1 MGSNNRSHEKAPWI
15 TYRPELKVLD
25 CTVRDGGLINDHQFS
40 DEFVRA
46 VYDTCIAA
54 GVDTMEIGYKN
65 SERLFPKDR
74 FGAWRHCNEEDMR
87 RVVGE
92 HDAKSTGL
100 TLSAMADAGK
110 SDWKTALLPAADS
123 VLGMIR
129 VAFYAHQ
136 VSEAVDM
143 IHHAS
148 EQGYETMANLMAV
161 SNITEEEIGKVLEAI
176 APTPAGTMVIVDSF
190 GHLYREQIDRLYHKY
205 AEAMEGT
212 GKEIGIHAHNNM
224 QLAFANT
231 IEAIILGSNR
241 ADATMAGLGRGAGN
255 CPMELLLGF
264 LRNPKFKLRPVI
276 RLLQEHMP
284 EIRKTVEWGPLV
296 PLQPHGSTESPP
308 ARGHG
313 VSGWGTSRGLRGL
326 LRRDRERAIGERYFH
341 AEGSHVGIE
350 DRLESAIDDS
360 ADGRLPSYPCGH
372 SKPTRYGRT
381 HCGTPTSANCMFTR
395 PTLSM
400 PS

>member
-1 MGSNNRSHEKAPWI
+1 MSNNNSAPGNAPWI
-15 TYRPELKVLD
+15 TSRPELKVLD
-25 CTVRDGGLINDHQFS
+25 CTVRDGGLINAHQFG
-40 DEFVRA
+40 DDFVRA

-54 GVDTMEIGYKN
+54 GIDSMEIGYKN
-65 SERLFPKDR
+65 SERLFPKEE

-87 RVVGE
+87 RVVGD
-92 HDAKSTGL
+92 HDSERTGL

-110 SDWKTALLPAADS
+110 SDWKTAIEPAADS

-136 VSEAVDM
+136 VSEAMEM

-161 SNITEEEIGKVLEAI
+161 SNITEEEIGAVLEAI
-176 APTPAGTMVIVDSF
+176 ATTPAGTMVIVDSF

-205 AEAMEGT
+205 AAAMKGT

-231 IEAIILGSNR
+231 IEAIVLGSNR

-284 EIRKTVEWGPLV
+284 EIGKAVEWGPLV
-296 PLQPHGSTESPP
+296 PYNITGQLNLHPRAAIEFRAGENRSDF
-308 ARGHG
+308 
-313 VSGWGTSRGLRGL
+313 VSFYDQIVNDT
-326 LRRDRERAIGERYFH
+326 
-341 AEGSHVGIE
+341 
-350 DRLESAIDDS
+350 
-360 ADGRLPSYPCGH
+360 
-372 SKPTRYGRT
+372 
-381 HCGTPTSANCMFTR
+381 
-395 PTLSM
+395 
-400 PS
+400 